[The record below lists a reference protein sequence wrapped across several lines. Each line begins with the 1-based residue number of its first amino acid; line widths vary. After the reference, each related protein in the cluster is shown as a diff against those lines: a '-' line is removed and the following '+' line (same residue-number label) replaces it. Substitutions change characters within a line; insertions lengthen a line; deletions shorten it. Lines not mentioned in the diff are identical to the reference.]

1 MRARRCG
8 RGGGSVG
15 SKKGALGHVHK
26 HKGRGGALVN
36 GQNAWGHKRFGGLVK
51 GSGEP
56 LTRPTMDELRTF
68 AAFAEEL
75 ADAARAA
82 ALHWAEAGWETEN
95 KLGEAGFDP
104 VTQADRAAEAAMR
117 ELIEAR
123 CPDHGIAGE
132 EFGEKAGAGRYVW
145 SLDPID
151 GTRAFICGLPSWTVL
166 IALLDEGR
174 PVVGVI
180 DAPKVDERYVGL
192 GSEAVLAGAG
202 RRAAMRTSGCRSLR
216 DARLSTTDEH
226 IVRDPEAFSRVRREA
241 RLTRYGLDGYAYG
254 RLAAGGLDLVI
265 ETGLKPHDYNAL
277 IPVVRAAGGVIGN
290 WRGEDDFSAGDVVA
304 AATPELFE
312 EAVALLRA

>member
-1 MRARRCG
+1 M
-8 RGGGSVG
+8 S
-15 SKKGALGHVHK
+15 
-26 HKGRGGALVN
+26 
-36 GQNAWGHKRFGGLVK
+36 
-51 GSGEP
+51 
-56 LTRPTMDELRTF
+56 ELAVF
-68 AAFAEEL
+68 AAFAGEL
-75 ADAARAA
+75 ADAARAE
-82 ALHWAEAGWETEN
+82 ALRWSEADWAVEN
-95 KLGEAGFDP
+95 KNEGGDFDP
-104 VTQADRAAEAAMR
+104 VTRADRAVERVMR
-117 ELIEAR
+117 DLIEAR
-123 CPDHGIAGE
+123 WPDHGIAGE
-132 EFGEKAGAGRYVW
+132 EFGVTRAGARWTW

-312 EAVALLRA
+312 AAVALLRA